1 MTHKELIAEMARRLG
16 FTQSKVSDLLDATV
30 GELNEKLSE
39 NTQILIPHFGV
50 FETRKRSE
58 RISVNFQTQQRF
70 LVPPSVVAIFKP
82 ASGIKEQLKTM
93 EDDGK

>member
-1 MTHKELIAEMARRLG
+1 MTHKELIAEMAQRLC
-16 FTQSKVSDLLDATV
+16 FTQSKVSDLLDAMV
-30 GELNEKLSE
+30 CELNEKLSE
-39 NTQILIPHFGV
+39 NTQIFIPNFGV

-58 RISVNFQTQQRF
+58 RISVNPQTQQRF

-82 ASGIKEQLKTM
+82 ASDIKEQLKTV